1 MVNFGGNSDVMTRGS
16 LRRVRQATL
25 AFLLVAS
32 IPASA
37 VAQEGPSLD
46 VPFVPTPPAVVDRM
60 LQMVD
65 VKRGDFVI
73 DLGSGDGRIAIAA
86 AKKGARALGVDIDPQ
101 RVREAKENA
110 RKAGVEDKV
119 TFRQENLFDTKIG
132 EATVVTMYLLPD
144 VNMRLRPRI
153 LDELKPGTRVV
164 SHAFDLVD
172 WKADQH
178 AEIGHRQI
186 FMWVVPAKVA
196 GRWLVQSGPES
207 FTLVLQQKFQRIEG
221 SAETGGKTV
230 QIGDG
235 SLRGTEIRFTL
246 PDGRKFHGRVSGDR
260 MEALPA
266 SAGDNGK
273 TMRGWH
279 AIKAP

>member
-1 MVNFGGNSDVMTRGS
+1 MS
-16 LRRVRQATL
+16 
-25 AFLLVAS
+25 
-32 IPASA
+32 ASA
-37 VAQEGPSLD
+37 IPQEGPSLD

-65 VKRGDFVI
+65 VKPGDFVI

-86 AKKGARALGVDIDPQ
+86 AKKGARALGVDIDPE
-101 RVREAKENA
+101 RVREARENA

-119 TFRQENLFDTKIG
+119 TFRQENLFDTRIV

-172 WKADQH
+172 WKADQY
-178 AEIGHRQI
+178 AEVGHRRI

-196 GRWLVQSGPES
+196 GRWLVQGGPES

-221 SAETGGKTV
+221 SVETGGQTV

-235 SLRGTEIRFTL
+235 NLRGTEIRFTL
-246 PDGRKFHGRVSGDR
+246 PDGRIFRGGVAGDR

-266 SAGDNGK
+266 TAGDNDN
-273 TMRGWH
+273 TMRGWR
-279 AIKAP
+279 ATKAP